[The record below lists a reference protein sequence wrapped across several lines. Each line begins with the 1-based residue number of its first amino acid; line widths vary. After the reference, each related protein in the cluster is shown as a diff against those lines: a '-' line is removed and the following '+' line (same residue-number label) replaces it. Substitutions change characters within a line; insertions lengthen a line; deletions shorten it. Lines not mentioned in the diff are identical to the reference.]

1 MFELPG
7 MDTVTEVV
15 VNEEAV
21 GPDAQPLMIHDKSKK
36 KNEPASAG

>member
-21 GPDAQPLMIHDKSKK
+21 TSDAAPLMIHAEAEKA
-36 KNEPASAG
+36 PATAG